1 MVRTQL
7 YLTPKEREGLA
18 ALSQAT
24 GRKQSD
30 LMREAVDRLI
40 EQFSEQRKRMVLDR
54 AAGLWAKRRDL
65 PNLRQLRPQWDR
77 R

>member
-7 YLTPKEREGLA
+7 YLTLREREGLA
-18 ALSQAT
+18 ALSLAT

-40 EQFSEQRKRMVLDR
+40 EQFSAQRKTMVLDQ
-54 AAGLWAKRRDL
+54 AAGIWAKRRAL
-65 PNLRQLRPQWDR
+65 PNLRRVRSQWER
-77 R
+77 G